1 MNQTE
6 IRKVLYEWHSGR
18 RSAVYAAASSGWVL
32 DADLL
37 DLELAEAQQIAY
49 EAGNSAEV
57 AVLRRV
63 RAWVQGAYSGP
74 YTLPEDGLVALR
86 LPWCSGDEPCAA

>member
-1 MNQTE
+1 MNQNE
-6 IRKVLYEWHSGR
+6 VRKVLYKWHSGQ

-37 DLELAEAQQIAY
+37 DWELDEAQQIAY
-49 EAGNSAEV
+49 VAGNSAEV
-57 AVLRRV
+57 AVLGRA
-63 RAWVQGAYSGP
+63 RAWLQRSYSGP

-86 LPWCSGDEPCAA
+86 LPWCSTDEVTAG